1 MNRLDDNPL
10 EEHGIIN
17 VNAYDINRN
26 PIHISA
32 AVSGK
37 HGYSCMGCGRE
48 VQARKGQIRIHHFSH
63 DPKDAL
69 INGKCT
75 YSDETYRHRLA
86 KDILQMNKVVVVP
99 ALYVFPPKGTEG
111 MAKCIKPL
119 ETISAFTVHNEL
131 DFFED
136 DEGKIRWGRLDK
148 EETSKKH
155 LHIRPDVSFFNNKGE
170 PVLLIELV
178 ATNKVDKEKIFK
190 IRSLGLNAIQ
200 IKIPKDSEEAIAR
213 SLNSTAGTYWL
224 YNHERE
230 NTDYFSI
237 SASHNSGVQQPD
249 ELTSDFSGISET
261 YACRKAGLN
270 NLIRGIRKCLESKS
284 YHSIEGRIR
293 TELQRVKENTRIE
306 QAKRDELEA
315 RIADEIRTELDGGED
330 ENRAAREELGN
341 RRKRFHNYRSNLEE
355 RYLKKRGI
363 LESET
368 KRIEEELIPDIQF
381 GDPKEADRR
390 EIEKR
395 LGKRYL
401 PIRDDLEN
409 KELRI
414 GFEEEDLR
422 RAENDVK
429 TSIAA
434 IEREEATLGEEFGRK
449 EEGIEEEFR
458 GLEEGIRKASKNK
471 EIQLREGFKNALR
484 EIREKEEDVYGR
496 TVKSFEDTDGSDLP
510 DLQRR
515 IRKVFSGREYV
526 GAINEAEHRITC
538 LRKIEEFFR
547 SGNWKNWDEFRKF

>member
-1 MNRLDDNPL
+1 
-10 EEHGIIN
+10 
-17 VNAYDINRN
+17 
-26 PIHISA
+26 
-32 AVSGK
+32 
-37 HGYSCMGCGRE
+37 MGCGRE
-48 VQARKGQIRIHHFSH
+48 LQARKGQFRIYHFSH

-69 INGKCT
+69 IHGKCI
-75 YSDETYRHRLA
+75 YSDETYRHKLA
-86 KDILQMNKVVVVP
+86 KELLQMNKVVVVP
-99 ALYVFPPKGTEG
+99 AIYVFPPKGTEG
-111 MAKCIKPL
+111 MARCLKSS
-119 ETISAFTVHNEL
+119 ETISAFEVRNEL

-136 DEGKIRWGRLDK
+136 EEGIIRWGRFDQEEMK
-148 EETSKKH
+148 ERH

-170 PVLLIELV
+170 PILLIELV
-178 ATNKVDKEKIFK
+178 ATNKVDKEKLFR
-190 IRSLGLNAIQ
+190 IRSLGINAIQ

-213 SLNSTAGTYWL
+213 SLNTTAGTYWL

-237 SASHNSGVQQPD
+237 SASRNSGVPQPD
-249 ELTSDFSGISET
+249 ELTGDFSRISET
-261 YACRKAGLN
+261 YTCRKAGLN

-284 YHSIEGRIR
+284 YHSVEEGLRA
-293 TELQRVKENTRIE
+293 ELRRVKENTGAE
-306 QAKRDELEA
+306 QAKRDEIEA
-315 RIADEIRTELDGGED
+315 RISDEVRNELEGRTD

-355 RYLKKRGI
+355 RYFKKRGI

-395 LGKRYL
+395 LGKQYL

-434 IEREEATLGEEFGRK
+434 IEREEATIGEDFRRK
-449 EEGIEEEFR
+449 EDELEEEFR
-458 GLEEGIRKASKNK
+458 AMEEGIRKTSHHKK
-471 EIQLREGFKNALR
+471 IQLRDGFKKALG
-484 EIREKEEDVYGR
+484 EIRENEEDLYRR
-496 TVKSFEDTDGSDLP
+496 TIKSFEDTDGSDLP
-510 DLQRR
+510 ELQRR
-515 IRKVFSGREYV
+515 IRDVFSGREHV
-526 GAINEAEHRITC
+526 DDIKEAENRIAR
-538 LRKIEEFFR
+538 LRKIEKFFR
-547 SGNWKNWDEFRKF
+547 SGNWKDWDEFRNI